1 MFYSTN
7 NEILMN
13 RKKSMNQKK
22 STMDRKTF
30 IQKAA
35 GAMFIAIPAYSLLGC
50 SSSDDSGE
58 NQNQDTD
65 ANADCLA
72 NGTAVS
78 IGSNHGRSLTVSMAG
93 VQSGAAKT
101 YSIKGTSGHNHT
113 VSLTAANF
121 TALQGNTN
129 ILVTSS
135 SDDGH
140 SHSVQ
145 VSCA

>member
-1 MFYSTN
+1 
-7 NEILMN
+7 
-13 RKKSMNQKK
+13 
-22 STMDRKTF
+22 MDRKTF

-35 GAMFIAIPAYSLLGC
+35 GAMLIAIPAYLLLGC
-50 SSSDDSGE
+50 SSSDDGEE
-58 NQNQDTD
+58 NQNPDPD

-78 IGSNHGRSLTVSMAG
+78 IGSNHGHSLTVSKED

-101 YSIKGTSGHNHT
+101 YTIKGTSGHDHS

-121 TALQGNTN
+121 TALKSNTS
-129 ILVTSS
+129 ILLTSTN
-135 SDDGH
+135 DNDH
-140 SHSVQ
+140 THSVQ